1 MSLPNSTTTALAQ
14 ASEPCRAVLERCL
27 DGEELGVNDA
37 VTLLSAFA
45 SDLDA
50 LGAVANHLRS
60 EQAGDV
66 ASYVINRNIN
76 FTNVC
81 IKSCK
86 FCAFS
91 RVHRSEEGYFLP
103 KVEILRRVSEAVDY
117 GATEVC
123 LQAGLAPSMDS
134 GFYLRLIEGIRDL
147 HPELHIHALSPEELK
162 HGAQLTG
169 QSIREFLVDL
179 KSAGL
184 GTIPGTSA
192 EILDDAV
199 RARLSGGRITT
210 QEWIDVVS
218 AAHELGI
225 RSSATIMFG
234 HLEAPSHVAAHL
246 ASLRTLQRRTGGFT
260 EFVPLSFVSSEAPLY
275 LKQLVPG
282 VRAGPSTD
290 ELLAVYAVSRLM
302 LGREFV
308 NLQASWVKLGLPMA
322 TRLLQWGANDLGGT
336 LMNESI
342 STAAGADH
350 GQFLR
355 PTQLR
360 SAIAAAGRTPIQR
373 DTVYRELRRFSSDE
387 LGPSDRLDGVT
398 SASHFGSLEAL
409 TRGKQFRYELGREP
423 QLRR

>member
-1 MSLPNSTTTALAQ
+1 MSLASTTARALAE
-14 ASEPCRAVLERCL
+14 ASEPYRAVLEQCL
-27 DGEELGVNDA
+27 GGEELNVNAA
-37 VTLLSAFA
+37 VMLLGAQS
-45 SDLDA
+45 SDLEA
-50 LGAVANHLRS
+50 LGAAANHHRS
-60 EQAGDV
+60 EQAGEL
-66 ASYVINRNIN
+66 ASYVVNRNIN

-103 KVEILRRVSEAVDY
+103 KAEILRRVAEAVDY

-134 GFYLRLIEGIRDL
+134 GFYLRLIEGIRDI

-162 HGAQLTG
+162 HGAQLAG
-169 QSIREFLVDL
+169 QSIREFLGDL

-234 HLEAPSHVAAHL
+234 HLEDASHVAAHL
-246 ASLRTLQRRTGGFT
+246 VTLRTLQQRTGGFT

-282 VRAGPSTD
+282 VRAGPAPD

-302 LGREFV
+302 LGRTFV

-322 TRLLQWGANDLGGT
+322 ARLLQWGANDLGGT

-342 STAAGADH
+342 STAAGAAH

-355 PTQLR
+355 PMELR
-360 SAIAAAGRTPIQR
+360 AAIVEAGRTPIQR
-373 DTVYRELRRFSSDE
+373 DTVYGEIRRFSADE
-387 LGPSDRLDGVT
+387 VGPLDTLDSVT
-398 SASHFGSLEAL
+398 SPSHFGSLEAL
-409 TRGKQFRYELGREP
+409 TRGKQFRYDVGRETQP
-423 QLRR
+423 RR